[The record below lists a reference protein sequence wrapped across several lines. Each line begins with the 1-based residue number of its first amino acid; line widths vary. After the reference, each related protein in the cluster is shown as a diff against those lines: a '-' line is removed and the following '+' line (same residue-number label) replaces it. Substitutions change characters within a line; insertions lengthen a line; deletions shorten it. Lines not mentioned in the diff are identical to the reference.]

1 MYLSLYTSFL
11 FSLPIAF
18 SFAFLFLFS
27 YYGISLL
34 RVLLAFFFL
43 SPVLFCVANP
53 VILSPV
59 LYFLSSYFLLS
70 SCCLSLSSVFCIL
83 LYFSSHFGLVQFP
96 SLLPVSINHSCLLP
110 FRCFSFIAFPRPRLV
125 CPFVRSQLHFL
136 LILIPLHN
144 RLPFLSY
151 FARQGCHAILIFRS
165 FSPSLS
171 HFLIPSFVLPPLFL
185 PPGIVKEDSGCQNMR

>member
-1 MYLSLYTSFL
+1 MVLVFYVFFWLSFSCPRFCFASPILSFYHRYYIFYPRIF
-11 FSLPIAF
+11 FSLLAVSLCP
-18 SFAFLFLFS
+18 LF
-27 YYGISLL
+27 
-34 RVLLAFFFL
+34 
-43 SPVLFCVANP
+43 
-53 VILSPV
+53 
-59 LYFLSSYFLLS
+59 
-70 SCCLSLSSVFCIL
+70 FCIL
-83 LYFSSHFGLVQFP
+83 LYFSSHFGLVLFP